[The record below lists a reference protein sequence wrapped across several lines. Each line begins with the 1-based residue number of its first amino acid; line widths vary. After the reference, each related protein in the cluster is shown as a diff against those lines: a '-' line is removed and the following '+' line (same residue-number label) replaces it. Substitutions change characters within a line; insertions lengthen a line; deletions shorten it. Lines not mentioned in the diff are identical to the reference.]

1 LFENIFCVFYFSVFF
16 VSAIYVYSPAVIFFS
31 VFCQVERYDVAKNR
45 WEFVA
50 CMEERRYR
58 PAVAAIG
65 GKMYILGGE
74 EGWDRYHGSIECYD
88 PAIGRSS
95 TGFY

>member
-1 LFENIFCVFYFSVFF
+1 M
-16 VSAIYVYSPAVIFFS
+16 
-31 VFCQVERYDVAKNR
+31 ERYDVAKNR

-88 PAIGRSS
+88 PATGTPTSPHLPLFEFLRIGS
-95 TGFY
+95 

>member
-1 LFENIFCVFYFSVFF
+1 M
-16 VSAIYVYSPAVIFFS
+16 
-31 VFCQVERYDVAKNR
+31 ERYDVARNR

-58 PAVAAIG
+58 PAVAAIA

-74 EGWDRYHGSIECYD
+74 EGWDRYHGSIESYD
-88 PAIGRSS
+88 PATGKNLLKNKNLLGRMQRQGYWSI
-95 TGFY
+95 

>member
-1 LFENIFCVFYFSVFF
+1 M
-16 VSAIYVYSPAVIFFS
+16 
-31 VFCQVERYDVAKNR
+31 AKNR

-65 GKMYILGGE
+65 GKMFILGGE

-88 PAIGRSS
+88 PATGTRSGTTMQGWARDYCLAS
-95 TGFY
+95 RQREHDNENTTT

>member
-1 LFENIFCVFYFSVFF
+1 
-16 VSAIYVYSPAVIFFS
+16 
-31 VFCQVERYDVAKNR
+31 
-45 WEFVA
+45 
-50 CMEERRYR
+50 MEERRYR

-88 PAIGRSS
+88 PA
-95 TGFY
+95 TGMYI

>member
-1 LFENIFCVFYFSVFF
+1 
-16 VSAIYVYSPAVIFFS
+16 
-31 VFCQVERYDVAKNR
+31 
-45 WEFVA
+45 
-50 CMEERRYR
+50 MEERRYR

-88 PAIGRSS
+88 PA
-95 TGFY
+95 TGMLAVLNIMMDWNRYHGSIECYDPAAGTGISILGGEEG

>member
-1 LFENIFCVFYFSVFF
+1 M
-16 VSAIYVYSPAVIFFS
+16 A
-31 VFCQVERYDVAKNR
+31 RNR

-58 PAVAAIG
+58 PAVAAIA

-74 EGWDRYHGSIECYD
+74 EGWDRYHGSIESYD
-88 PAIGRSS
+88 PA
-95 TGFY
+95 TGKNL

>member
-1 LFENIFCVFYFSVFF
+1 M
-16 VSAIYVYSPAVIFFS
+16 
-31 VFCQVERYDVAKNR
+31 ERFDVAKNR

-65 GKMYILGGE
+65 GKMFILGGE

-88 PAIGRSS
+88 PATGTRSGTTMQGWARDNCLAS
-95 TGFY
+95 RQREHDNENTTT